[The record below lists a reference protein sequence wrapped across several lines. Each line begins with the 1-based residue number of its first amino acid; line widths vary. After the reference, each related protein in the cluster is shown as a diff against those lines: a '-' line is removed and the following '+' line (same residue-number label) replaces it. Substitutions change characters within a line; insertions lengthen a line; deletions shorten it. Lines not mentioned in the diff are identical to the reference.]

1 MSLAKWYYTPQNK
14 EDTFLIENYIRKLGR
29 ASPHLPELVLSIL
42 SENMDSSSQ
51 KKKKNVAREI
61 YFFLKR
67 LQSKTLVNIC

>member
-51 KKKKNVAREI
+51 KKKKKCSQRDLLL
-61 YFFLKR
+61 F
-67 LQSKTLVNIC
+67 KTASV